1 MRNAILALALLA
13 AVAGVWGQPIASDS
27 CGVAVEL
34 REKYGPVVCDTGT
47 VVTLWNNFF
56 VVTKRDR
63 PPALYPVGNY
73 AVQKLTK
80 LDGGVR

>member
-1 MRNAILALALLA
+1 MRNAIIALVLLA
-13 AVAGVWGQPIASDS
+13 AVAWGGSIAHDS
-27 CGVAVEL
+27 CGIAVEL
-34 REKYGPVVCDTGT
+34 REKYGPVVHDTGT

>member
-13 AVAGVWGQPIASDS
+13 AVVGGQPIASDS

-34 REKYGPVVCDTGT
+34 REKYGPVVHDTGT
-47 VVTLWNNFF
+47 VITLWNNFF

-63 PPALYPVGNY
+63 PPALYPIGNY